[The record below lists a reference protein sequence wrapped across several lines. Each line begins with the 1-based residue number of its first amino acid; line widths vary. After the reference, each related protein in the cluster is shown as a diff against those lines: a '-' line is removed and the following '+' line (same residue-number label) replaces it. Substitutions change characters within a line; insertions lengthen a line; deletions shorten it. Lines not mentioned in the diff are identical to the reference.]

1 MVGTREILVVDA
13 QGLSCP
19 QPVILARQAIKSIS
33 TGLVEVLVDTGTQR
47 DNIIRLASMENWSA
61 RVDNTPDGAYRIT
74 LEK

>member
-33 TGLVEVLVDTGTQR
+33 SGLIEVLVDTGTQR
-47 DNIIRLASMENWSA
+47 DNILRLASMESCSA
-61 RVDNTPDGAYRIT
+61 RVDNTSEGAYCIT